1 MGVCTVENEKYRPKL
16 RDIFNKEESKNIDLE
31 NSKMKRKKSSNNK
44 IIDISLNSKK
54 TIIKLIGEIKSKPIK
69 IKSNIDCK
77 ILILENSQS
86 INIEN
91 CKNCSIL
98 LAPCSSTI
106 VVENCENLNLISAS
120 LNLKLINIKKGNI
133 YLFSMNPIIIENCQN
148 INLGIFFFQYTELP
162 EMLINSKL
170 NIWNNKWSIYKEE
183 GKNININYS
192 NNFIKQE
199 IIDIFKPTFN
209 DCYINVDQYQFLPY
223 TYGKSFFQNNI
234 DEHCI
239 NYINFI
245 FIIRQ
250 EDFLESDILKLLL
263 PDELENINV
272 KLISTI
278 AIGNKGDKF
287 SEFIKKLELNKNN
300 NSLIN
305 YLLRKNNKD
314 GLYES
319 LHNSILKCSSNKSRL
334 NEIDLSNNEYMN
346 NNYKFMKNGDLLFLW
361 FVNCY
366 DDFDDIKHYF
376 NNFFDSINIDIIT
389 KDNFG
394 LDEKEFENYLNV
406 FFEFEKNIE

>member
-1 MGVCTVENEKYRPKL
+1 MGVCTVEDEKNRPKF
-16 RDIFNKEESKNIDLE
+16 RNIFNNEESKNSDLE
-31 NSKMKRKKSSNNK
+31 NSKMKRNKTPNDK

-54 TIIKLIGEIKSKPIK
+54 TIIKLIGEIKSKSIK

-77 ILILENSQS
+77 ILIMENSQL

-91 CKNCSIL
+91 CINCSML
-98 LAPCSSTI
+98 LAPCASTV

-120 LNLKLINIKKGNI
+120 FNLKLINIKKSNI
-133 YLFSMNPIIIENCQN
+133 YLFSLNPIIIENCEN
-148 INLGIFFFQYTELP
+148 INLGNFFFQYTELP
-162 EMLINSKL
+162 EMFINSKL

-192 NNFIKQE
+192 NDFIKQE

-234 DEHCI
+234 DEYSI

-245 FIIRQ
+245 ILIRQ

-272 KLISTI
+272 KLISTL
-278 AIGNKGDKF
+278 AIGNKGNKF

-305 YLLRKNNKD
+305 YLLRKNSKD
-314 GLYES
+314 GSFES
-319 LHNSILKCSSNKSRL
+319 FQSSVLKSSTRSRL

-346 NNYKFMKNGDLLFLW
+346 NNYKFMRNGDLLFLW

-366 DDFDDIKHYF
+366 EDFNDIKHYF

-389 KDNFG
+389 KENFG
-394 LDEKEFENYLNV
+394 WNEKEFEKYLNS
-406 FFEFEKNIE
+406 FFEFE

>member
-170 NIWNNKWSIYKEE
+170 ILID
-183 GKNININYS
+183 INIAIIKSWFKYI
-192 NNFIKQE
+192 NNFLFNK
-199 IIDIFKPTFN
+199 IIWI
-209 DCYINVDQYQFLPY
+209 INIY
-223 TYGKSFFQNNI
+223 
-234 DEHCI
+234 
-239 NYINFI
+239 I

-250 EDFLESDILKLLL
+250 EDFLETDILKLLL

-346 NNYKFMKNGDLLFLW
+346 NNYKFMKNGDLLFIYKLW
-361 FVNCY
+361 
-366 DDFDDIKHYF
+366 ILKKKLF
-376 NNFFDSINIDIIT
+376 NIFF
-389 KDNFG
+389 KF
-394 LDEKEFENYLNV
+394 K
-406 FFEFEKNIE
+406 KNI